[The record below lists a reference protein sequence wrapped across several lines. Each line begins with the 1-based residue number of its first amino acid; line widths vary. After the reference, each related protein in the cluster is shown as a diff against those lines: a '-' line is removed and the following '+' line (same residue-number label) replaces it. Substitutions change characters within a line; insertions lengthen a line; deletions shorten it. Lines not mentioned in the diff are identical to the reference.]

1 MGLMEQVRD
10 AGVVGA
16 GGAGFPTHVKLNS
29 KADFILM
36 NGAECEPLLRVDQQ
50 LMAMHPDE
58 VIAGF
63 KAAGEYVGAAQAIIG
78 VKGKHAEL
86 IKLLEN
92 RIKALGMNTFVSVG
106 ILPDIYPA
114 GDEHVLVHQLT
125 GRIVPEMGIPI
136 NAGCVVVNSETCYNI
151 YMAQQDKA
159 VIDTY
164 VTIAGDVPERKTLKV
179 PVGTPIAD
187 LVKAAGISDPSEY
200 RVIGGGPMMGPL
212 LSNIDGYI
220 TKRDKGLIILKK
232 DHPLIR
238 KKATTFDQARRI
250 NRSACEQCRMCTDL
264 CPRFLL
270 GHNMQPH
277 KMMRTLSYASDK
289 PEQQTIASLCSQ
301 CGLCEYFSCPAN
313 LHPKMTNMIFKENL
327 AAAGL
332 RYQPE
337 KSEYEANRNRNYR
350 LVPSKRLVARLG
362 LKEFDKPAPYTEAF
376 PAPSEVHIALSQHV
390 GAPAEPSVQ
399 VGDHVEAGQM
409 IGRIPEGKLG
419 APVHASISGTVTECE
434 GAYIVIRKE

>member
-179 PVGTPIAD
+179 PVGTSIAD

-376 PAPSEVHIALSQHV
+376 SAPSEVHIALSQHV

>member
-1 MGLMEQVRD
+1 
-10 AGVVGA
+10 
-16 GGAGFPTHVKLNS
+16 
-29 KADFILM
+29 
-36 NGAECEPLLRVDQQ
+36 
-50 LMAMHPDE
+50 
-58 VIAGF
+58 
-63 KAAGEYVGAAQAIIG
+63 
-78 VKGKHAEL
+78 
-86 IKLLEN
+86 
-92 RIKALGMNTFVSVG
+92 
-106 ILPDIYPA
+106 
-114 GDEHVLVHQLT
+114 
-125 GRIVPEMGIPI
+125 
-136 NAGCVVVNSETCYNI
+136 
-151 YMAQQDKA
+151 
-159 VIDTY
+159 
-164 VTIAGDVPERKTLKV
+164 
-179 PVGTPIAD
+179 
-187 LVKAAGISDPSEY
+187 
-200 RVIGGGPMMGPL
+200 MGPL